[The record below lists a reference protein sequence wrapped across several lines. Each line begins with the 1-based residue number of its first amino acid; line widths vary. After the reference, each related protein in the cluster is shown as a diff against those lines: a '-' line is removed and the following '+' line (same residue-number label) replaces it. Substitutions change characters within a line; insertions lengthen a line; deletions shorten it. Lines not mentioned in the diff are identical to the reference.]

1 MRKLFAAAVAFV
13 FTIGFASASLAGPGE
28 HGSVIGDS
36 SLVIQVKSH
45 HKCEWK
51 RVCDYFAPAT
61 SCSHPPCCK
70 KSHHEKVCE
79 ETQSGQD
86 NKANKAD
93 IAATQCFRE
102 CDAKRN
108 ACDNFGRSGNEE
120 VATLC
125 RNERTAC
132 QKQCDDARAKN

>member
-1 MRKLFAAAVAFV
+1 MSKLFAAAFASAIVV
-13 FTIGFASASLAGPGE
+13 TIGFVSASLAGPGE

-79 ETQSGQD
+79 ETQSDKGTTPAPAPAPKKSACYITKAGQGGAIGCAS
-86 NKANKAD
+86 NK
-93 IAATQCFRE
+93 
-102 CDAKRN
+102 
-108 ACDNFGRSGNEE
+108 
-120 VATLC
+120 V
-125 RNERTAC
+125 
-132 QKQCDDARAKN
+132 